1 MLRASQ
7 LQHCAYAQA
16 KAPATSNPPNEMIQF
31 KGRFAKTQNIVVVL
45 CLTVYIIVYRVVIRF
60 GVVVILIQKQ
70 ILRYLCLF
78 ALLRSHLAQVCSW
91 HFGIHDTA

>member
-1 MLRASQ
+1 MHFRASQ

-16 KAPATSNPPNEMIQF
+16 NALATSNPPNEMVQF

-45 CLTVYIIVYRVVIRF
+45 CLTVHIIVYRIMILV

-70 ILRYLCLF
+70 ILRLFCLF
-78 ALLRSHLAQVCSW
+78 VFAP
-91 HFGIHDTA
+91 

>member
-1 MLRASQ
+1 MFRASQ

-16 KAPATSNPPNEMIQF
+16 KALATSNPPNEMVQF

-45 CLTVYIIVYRVVIRF
+45 CLTVHIIVYRIMILV

-70 ILRYLCLF
+70 ILRLFCLF
-78 ALLRSHLAQVCSW
+78 AFAP
-91 HFGIHDTA
+91 